1 MLQVNAAGYNEKTVR
16 VAVPE
21 RVADND
27 PSDGGGPRPIVLKI
41 AMELAT
47 ATTANP
53 ATART
58 AATSD
63 GPADG
68 EQDDGEQDDGEEYG
82 YGTEDD
88 GPDESMMRPAVPVS
102 AAAAGRLLTAGSRVP
117 VTCRTTVTAYLVA
130 SYVTATVT
138 TSYSRL
144 GLIFGFFLAPFLLY
158 ALGQM

>member
-1 MLQVNAAGYNEKTVR
+1 MNAAGYNEKTVR
-16 VAVPE
+16 VAVPD

-47 ATTANP
+47 ATTMNP

-58 AATSD
+58 TVMFD
-63 GPADG
+63 GT
-68 EQDDGEQDDGEEYG
+68 EDDERDDDHEFEYG
-82 YGTEDD
+82 AEDD

-102 AAAAGRLLTAGSRVP
+102 TFSSSAAAGRRLTGSRVP
-117 VTCRTTVTAYLVA
+117 ATCRTLVTAYLVA
-130 SYVTATVT
+130 SYVAATVT
-138 TSYSRL
+138 TSYPRFW
-144 GLIFGFFLAPFLLY
+144 LIFGSPLPSLLY